1 MKLVIVRHG
10 ETEWNVQN
18 KAMGQLDS
26 PLTPKGIQQAYAIGD
41 RLRRISF
48 TTFYSSDLGRAVQ
61 TANIIAEVCGKKVIF
76 DSELREWNMGIF
88 QGLTVLEMHK
98 KFPQERQDYER
109 IGFEYVIPQGESL
122 RQCRDRGFRV
132 LNAIA
137 KRCCE
142 AQIAERHLDETVVV
156 VTHGCV
162 LMGFFE
168 MVLGLPPGNSWRFQL
183 HNGNFC
189 TFEYVNGRWS
199 LIVWN
204 DVSHLENIETFS
216 KDSAISL
223 RN

>member
-10 ETEWNVQN
+10 ETEWNVQD
-18 KAMGQLDS
+18 KATGKLDS
-26 PLTPKGIQQAYAIGD
+26 PLTPKGIRQADAIAD
-41 RLRRISF
+41 RLRRLSF

-61 TANIIAEVCGKKVIF
+61 TANIIAEVCGKKIIF

-88 QGLTVLEMHK
+88 QGLTVSEMHK
-98 KFPQERQDYER
+98 KFPHERQDYER
-109 IGFEYVIPQGESL
+109 IGDEYVIPEGESL

-137 KRCCE
+137 KR
-142 AQIAERHLDETVVV
+142 HLDETIVV

-168 MVLGLPPGNSWRFQL
+168 MVLGLPPGNSWRFKL
-183 HNGNFC
+183 YNANLC

-204 DVSHLENIETFS
+204 DVSHLENIETLT
-216 KDSAISL
+216 A
-223 RN
+223 